1 MEKEYRIEVSPEV
14 LELLGPSLYTNIYY
28 VLAELI
34 ANGYDADATNVWIR
48 LDDKE
53 IYVEDDGQGMSYSKN
68 DIQHF
73 LAVAQPS
80 RTANNN
86 EYTEG
91 KKRARMGRK
100 GVGKLA
106 ALSVS
111 AEVNV
116 SSIKNGEKS
125 GFVLSRHVPKN
136 HLLKPIPEDQIK
148 FDHIS
153 DHGTRIQILNPQ
165 YQLPK
170 QPITVVSNLA
180 KFFPQVGSGF
190 QIHVSINGKSETLK
204 NSQKY
209 ISSKLDTLTLYG
221 TGFDEL
227 KNSFCNSNET
237 SDFLNQE
244 DSVDLEVRMASTEG
258 DIKALTTKVTGW
270 IGTYKSTRGQKKN
283 KSDFPDNY
291 IAVYSHGKLGQFN
304 ILPEVGK
311 NKLSEVYL
319 VGEFFVDEFEDSHY
333 PDMALSN
340 RQGYKTDDPRYRVFS
355 DWLEKTVSNAVS
367 AKQAVVKQRKKV
379 TSEKKKD
386 KQIRKEADLR
396 TSVHQAI
403 GQIDSYISR
412 VAVKSDDV
420 AAGKEIVSTAFE
432 TIGLKK
438 LETQKQMRK
447 ILLSQTEADML
458 VSNCIYSLLLFN
470 GFDADDILYT
480 NSEDEA
486 SHIPFEMNI
495 YDYLRQFFAQSFT
508 NSPLFVIYVDSD
520 ESPKSRGVQM
530 EIGAG
535 WVSQA
540 DYNIVKCGRNNPL
553 KPLDT
558 GKRFVEIRKDDKG
571 LFLTKVQ
578 LSSMYEMIKRAC
590 KMFNMVPRSLDDNE
604 KELLNLADIVDVA
617 TFKSRVESSYKN

>member
-1 MEKEYRIEVSPEV
+1 MEKEYKIEVSPEV

-86 EYTEG
+86 EYTER

-136 HLLKPIPEDQIK
+136 HLLKAIPEDQIK

-153 DHGTRIQILNPQ
+153 DHGTRIEMLNPQ

-170 QPITVVSNLA
+170 QPITVITNLA
-180 KFFPQVGSGF
+180 KFFPQVGSDF
-190 QIHVSINGKSETLK
+190 QIHVNINGKSETLK
-204 NSQKY
+204 DSQKY
-209 ISSKLDTLTLYG
+209 ISSKLDTLSVFG
-221 TGFDEL
+221 DGFNEL
-227 KNSFCNSNET
+227 KKSFSTSNET
-237 SDFLNQE
+237 SDFLNQ
-244 DSVDLEVRMASTEG
+244 DDGVSLEVSMANTEG
-258 DIKALTTKVTGW
+258 NIKTLTMKVTGW

-283 KSDFPDNY
+283 QSDFPDNY
-291 IAVYSHGKLGQFN
+291 VAVYSHGKLGQFN

-355 DWLEKTVSNAVS
+355 NWLEKTVSNAVS

-379 TSEKKKD
+379 AGEKKKD
-386 KQIRKEADLR
+386 KQIQKEGELRK
-396 TSVHQAI
+396 SVHKAI
-403 GQIDSYISR
+403 SQIDSYISR
-412 VAVKSDDV
+412 VVTKSDDV
-420 AAGKEIVSTAFE
+420 TAGKEVVSTAFK

-438 LETQKQMRK
+438 LEVKEQMRK
-447 ILLSQTEADML
+447 ILISQTEADTL

-470 GFDADDILYT
+470 GFDAEDILYT
-480 NSEDEA
+480 NSEDET
-486 SHIPFEMNI
+486 SHIPFGLNI
-495 YDYLRQFFAQSFT
+495 YDYLQKFFAQSFT
-508 NSPLFVIYVDSD
+508 DKPLFVIYVDSD
-520 ESPKSRGVQM
+520 VSPTRRGVQM

-535 WVSQA
+535 WVSQTA
-540 DYNIVKCGRNNPL
+540 YDIVKCGKNNPL
-553 KPLDT
+553 TPLNA
-558 GKRFVEIRKDDKG
+558 GKRFVEIRKDDTG
-571 LFLTKVQ
+571 LFLTTVQ
-578 LSSMYEMIKRAC
+578 FTSMYEMIKHAC
-590 KMFNMVPRSLDDNE
+590 QLFDKDPRSFDDN
-604 KELLNLADIVDVA
+604 KNELSKLADIVDVA
-617 TFKSRVESSYKN
+617 TFNSRVSSI